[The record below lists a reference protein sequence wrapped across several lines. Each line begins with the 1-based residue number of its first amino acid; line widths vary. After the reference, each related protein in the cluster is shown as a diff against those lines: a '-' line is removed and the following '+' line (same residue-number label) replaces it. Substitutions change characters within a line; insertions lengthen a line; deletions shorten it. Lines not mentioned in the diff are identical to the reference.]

1 MSDDNNG
8 KDNSFVITVNKDA
21 LSEPLLVTKESS
33 SIEIR
38 DAEGNL
44 LFLLIMVP
52 GFPVLFTSS
61 ADTDK
66 DFASFCNNMGFKTYK
81 KPIKEL

>member
-1 MSDDNNG
+1 MSQHKDS
-8 KDNSFVITVNKDA
+8 KDNSFSISVNKDA
-21 LSEPLLVTKESS
+21 LSDPLLVTKEAS

-38 DAEGNL
+38 DSSGNL
-44 LFLLIMVP
+44 LFLLVMVP

-66 DFASFCNNMGFKTYK
+66 DFGSFCKNLGFKMQKTTQ
-81 KPIKEL
+81 E

>member
-1 MSDDNNG
+1 MSDDKKG
-8 KDNSFVITVNKDA
+8 RDNSFVITVNKDA
-21 LSEPLLVTKESS
+21 LSEPLLVTKEAS

-38 DAEGNL
+38 DTEGNL
-44 LFLLIMVP
+44 LFLLVMVP

-66 DFASFCNNMGFKTYK
+66 DFESFCANMGFKTNK
-81 KPIKEL
+81 

>member
-1 MSDDNNG
+1 MSEDNKG

-21 LSEPLLVTKESS
+21 LSEPLLVTKEAS

-38 DAEGNL
+38 DTEGNL
-44 LFLLIMVP
+44 LFLLVMVP

-66 DFASFCNNMGFKTYK
+66 DFASFCANMGFKTHK
-81 KPIKEL
+81 QPTK